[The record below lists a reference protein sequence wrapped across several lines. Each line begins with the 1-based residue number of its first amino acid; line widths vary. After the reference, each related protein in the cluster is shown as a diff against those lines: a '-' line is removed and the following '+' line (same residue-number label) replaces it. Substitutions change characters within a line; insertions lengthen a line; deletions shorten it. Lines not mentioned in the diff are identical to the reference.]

1 MRLRAGPQVAF
12 SSNYA
17 SVRSRV
23 TFMFEFA
30 STGAVLPSYDTQ
42 TRVEQDALLDN
53 TSLFVW
59 ISFFF
64 TLFFCLLEVIE
75 MAGSGPISYFTDLWN
90 VMDWV
95 NYAIFFLVWTT
106 TLK

>member
-1 MRLRAGPQVAF
+1 MAF